1 MSFIQSSLGSPKVH
15 QSQKPISARRW
26 HYISAVVLVI
36 LYFHFFIAR
45 IERVM
50 DDYLNEHTFR
60 QELEAPAAPKK
71 YILYDANIP
80 GQGMG
85 NLLNGLLSAHMLGDE
100 FDRIVCVSEAWTQFH
115 AAFRS
120 KLHGWCSGLKQKSE
134 DEDPFEVDSA
144 RIIDFDGPVN
154 ECELQRILGSDRK
167 IVYIVGN
174 TYPRWAGVT
183 PGLWDQHY
191 EPRKK
196 LTDMLPYDQQPSTVV
211 HLRCGDNVSDKRK
224 GLRNATLVALKKNLP
239 ADTYLVT
246 NKVGWYKYFSEWKN
260 PGWHGVRHSALVVS
274 WAKIVHRPPELVNLE
289 LFADWYTILK
299 ANRVYH
305 TPSSFSQSAI
315 HFNNIGSKMIVG
327 LEEDGRV
334 KYEDESFRR
343 DPEAPRLVDRKGD
356 QLKECN
362 LYIVYKTDH
371 SGTIMVNKVHRKTYT
386 LKS

>member
-1 MSFIQSSLGSPKVH
+1 MSFIQSSLGSPNKVH
-15 QSQKPISARRW
+15 QSQKPISVRRW
-26 HYISAVVLVI
+26 QYISAVVLVI
-36 LYFHFFIAR
+36 LYVLFYIAR

-50 DDYLNEHTFR
+50 DNYLNEHTFR

-71 YILYDANIP
+71 YILYDADMP

-120 KLHGWCSGLKQKSE
+120 KLHGWCSGLKQNGL
-134 DEDPFEVDSA
+134 SA
-144 RIIDFDGPVN
+144 RITNYNGPVN
-154 ECELQRILGSDRK
+154 ECKLQRILGSDRK

-174 TYPRWAGVT
+174 TYPRWAAVT

-211 HLRCGDNVSDKRK
+211 HLRCGDHVNDKRK
-224 GLRNATLVALKKNLP
+224 GLRNATLVALRKNLP

-246 NKVGWYKYFSEWKN
+246 NKVGWYKYFPEWKN
-260 PGWHGVRHSALVVS
+260 PGWNGVQHSALNVY
-274 WAKIVHRPPELVNLE
+274 WTKRHRQPELVNLE

-305 TPSSFSQSAI
+305 TPSDFSQSAI
-315 HFNNIGSKMIVG
+315 HFNNIDSKMIVG
-327 LEEDGRV
+327 LEEDRRV
-334 KYEDESFRR
+334 KYEDESFRQ

-356 QLKECN
+356 QLKGCN
-362 LYIVYKTDH
+362 
-371 SGTIMVNKVHRKTYT
+371 
-386 LKS
+386 